1 MSVEENKAIIYRYME
16 EIWNKENLD
25 ALDEFYAIDIERMRQ
40 NFAMIH
46 SALANIHVTIDDM
59 VAEEDKVVMRVTVSG
74 IHKGEFMGIP
84 PTGKE
89 FSIMEIR
96 IYRIADGKI
105 VQNWG
110 LLDETSLRQQL
121 GVTPPPG

>member
-16 EIWNKENLD
+16 EIWNKGNLD

-46 SALANIHVTIDDM
+46 SALANLHVTIDDL
-59 VAEEDKVVMRVTVSG
+59 VAEEDRIVVRYTASG
-74 IHKGEFMGIP
+74 VHKGEFMGIP
-84 PTGKE
+84 PTDKE

-110 LLDETSLRQQL
+110 LLDETSLKQQL